1 VERREA
7 GLKRL
12 FHPRELQR
20 PMVLVSL
27 IWGSLILVLLTF
39 FCARFDPSI
48 NDSPAN
54 LAWIAAVLLW
64 SLGLCFWDPP
74 IHRPRRAIVEL
85 WPVLLFSV
93 VFVAIWLPF
102 YDNWRWIGAGDT
114 LPWFQ
119 TPYDSVQH
127 GLSRSLF
134 SIHGIWD
141 HFTYTQVIV
150 SNALMFV
157 IEPTFFWHRVSRL
170 VINLAA
176 LISIYLYFAMV
187 LRRGWAIAVVV
198 GTAANFV
205 WIVFSYLSYNHT
217 DSHIFAFLA
226 LASLTA
232 LFRQPDRPSRALAL
246 GLVSGFSLFFTQ
258 TAWEEIAACG
268 IVFAA
273 WAAARRRV
281 DLITVCGIS
290 FVLAGL
296 PVLMQLR
303 ELIALNSSLHAQFVW
318 DWPYLWRIFTTTLW
332 LPYGPGTETFGW
344 GAQFFLWPCG
354 PVYQTGLVIAACSLI
369 PPLRRSLR
377 LPAAVPVLFL
387 LFAWAVV
394 LMTLTNQGYSL
405 PSAKRTY
412 HLVPFQVFLC
422 VLPFYTTAQ
431 LVASRRL
438 LHRIV
443 VAATVVVLGGYV
455 LQNVAFLTWP
465 PADMFGGTL
474 WDVSVQLRQRY
485 PDRQTLIV
493 DNRPSV
499 KQDVEDEKF
508 VLNVAYRIGET
519 IAITP
524 ELDTAAAEQAC
535 EQRAIMCYNIEIPEA
550 VTIFKNATRGFADRL
565 HVTPLQNS
573 FEIKCFECG
582 YP

>member
-1 VERREA
+1 
-7 GLKRL
+7 
-12 FHPRELQR
+12 
-20 PMVLVSL
+20 MVLLSL
-27 IWGSLILVLLTF
+27 IWGGLILALLGC
-39 FCARFDPSI
+39 FCARFDPNV
-48 NDSPAN
+48 NDSLAN
-54 LAWIAAVLLW
+54 LAWVAAVLLW
-64 SLGLCFWDPP
+64 SLGICVRDPP
-74 IHRPRRAIVEL
+74 IRQPRRAIIEL
-85 WPVLLFSV
+85 WPALLFSA
-93 VFVAIWLPF
+93 VFMAIWLPF

-119 TPYDSVQH
+119 TPYDSVKH

-150 SNALMFV
+150 SNPLMFL
-157 IEPTFFWHRVSRL
+157 IEPTFFWHRASRL
-170 VINLAA
+170 ATNLAA
-176 LISIYLYFAMV
+176 LVSIYLYFA
-187 LRRGWAIAVVV
+187 LILGRGWAMAVVV

-205 WIVFSYLSYNHT
+205 WLVFSYLSYNHT

-232 LFRQPDRPSRALAL
+232 LFRQPGRPSRALAL

-258 TAWEEIAACG
+258 TAWEEVAACG
-268 IVFAA
+268 MLFAL
-273 WAAARRRV
+273 WAASRRRL

-296 PVLMQLR
+296 PILTQLR
-303 ELIALNSSLHAQFVW
+303 ELIALNASLHSKLVW

-354 PVYQTGLVIAACSLI
+354 PVYLTGLIIAACSMI
-369 PPLRRSLR
+369 PPLRRTLR

-394 LMTLTNQGYSL
+394 LMTLTNQGYAL

-422 VLPFYTTAQ
+422 VLPFYTAAR
-431 LVASRRL
+431 LAACRLL
-438 LHRIV
+438 LHRLV
-443 VAATVVVLGGYV
+443 VAITVVSLGGYV
-455 LQNVAFLTWP
+455 LQNAAFLIWP
-465 PADMFGGTL
+465 PVDMFGGSL

-485 PDRQTLIV
+485 PDRRTLVV
-493 DNRPSV
+493 DTRPSV
-499 KQDVEDEKF
+499 KRDVEDEQF

-519 IAITP
+519 ISIAPDLDAI
-524 ELDTAAAEQAC
+524 AAAQAC
-535 EQRAIMCYNIEIPEA
+535 EQRSIICYNIEIPEA
-550 VTIFKNATRGFADRL
+550 VTIFTNATRGFADRL
-565 HVTPLQNS
+565 RATPLHNS

-582 YP
+582 YR